1 MNKDRR
7 TLEAIGR
14 IYCSAHHGGPK
25 DEAGLCPSC
34 RETVE
39 STFARAAACP
49 FGHEDNCQDCTVHC
63 QRGEARERIRAM
75 MRYAAPRM
83 TFRHPLMTFDY
94 LRKKT
99 QASRRR

>member
-1 MNKDRR
+1 
-7 TLEAIGR
+7 
-14 IYCSAHHGGPK
+14 
-25 DEAGLCPSC
+25 
-34 RETVE
+34 
-39 STFARAAACP
+39 
-49 FGHEDNCQDCTVHC
+49 
-63 QRGEARERIRAM
+63 M